1 MKYCR
6 RCITPYN
13 RPHIEFDGRGRCN
26 CATPQTK
33 QAIDWQRRAENFGT
47 LVEKAKGRGGDYDC
61 VIPVSGGK
69 DSTWQVVTCLQ
80 HGLKPLA
87 VTWKPPVRTEIGAKN
102 LANLISLGVS
112 HIDFSIDPGVE
123 KRFMYEALVRFGSPA
138 IPMHMAL
145 FAIPLTIAVRF
156 EIPLVVWGENSALE
170 YGGDEADR
178 RELELTN
185 RWLLQYGCTFG
196 TTAADWVSEELSR
209 RDLAPYFRPTDEVLA
224 KAGVRAVFLGCY
236 FCWDPRRS
244 YEVAAAHGFEADQRP
259 RTGWY
264 DYADIDDVF
273 ISIHHW
279 LKWYKFGFTRV
290 FDNLSLEIRNGRMSR
305 EEAIAILRQGGDQ
318 TPHQDIERF
327 CEYVGITI
335 EHFLEVIER
344 FRNPDVW
351 VKRDGRWIIEDF
363 LIPDWE
369 WSCGTSPSSL
379 PAPLR
384 SG

>member
-1 MKYCR
+1 ML
-6 RCITPYN
+6 
-13 RPHIEFDGRGRCN
+13 H
-26 CATPQTK
+26 QT
-33 QAIDWQRRAENFGT
+33 
-47 LVEKAKGRGGDYDC
+47 C
-61 VIPVSGGK
+61 
-69 DSTWQVVTCLQ
+69 
-80 HGLKPLA
+80 
-87 VTWKPPVRTEIGAKN
+87 
-102 LANLISLGVS
+102 
-112 HIDFSIDPGVE
+112 
-123 KRFMYEALVRFGSPA
+123 KRFEVFGELVALHRVRG
-138 IPMHMAL
+138 
-145 FAIPLTIAVRF
+145 
-156 EIPLVVWGENSALE
+156 
-170 YGGDEADR
+170 
-178 RELELTN
+178 
-185 RWLLQYGCTFG
+185 
-196 TTAADWVSEELSR
+196 
-209 RDLAPYFRPTDEVLA
+209 
-224 KAGVRAVFLGCY
+224 
-236 FCWDPRRS
+236 
-244 YEVAAAHGFEADQRP
+244 EADQRP

-318 TPHQDIERF
+318 TPHRDIERF

-363 LIPDWE
+363 LSPDWE